1 MTAISPD
8 MSTMELLRLAND
20 NFVGKLELSELDKGL
35 LLELLREKG
44 REELEFGQE
53 LEHEK
58 VRLVKRVTGAV
69 SIFFEKDEP
78 AKAKTTK
85 KKAEG

>member
-1 MTAISPD
+1 MAAISPD
-8 MSTMELLRLAND
+8 MSTLELLKLAND
-20 NFVGKLELSELDKGL
+20 NFLGQLELSELDRGL

-78 AKAKTTK
+78 AKTSKTK
-85 KKAEG
+85 KKAD

>member
-1 MTAISPD
+1 MVAISPD
-8 MSTMELLRLAND
+8 MSTMELLKLAND
-20 NFVGKLELSELDKGL
+20 NFLGQLELSELDRGL

-78 AKAKTTK
+78 AKAKTK
-85 KKAEG
+85 KKAD